1 MTSRRLRD
9 GFTVIELLVASAII
23 AIVLGA
29 TTALLVQSYQAYR
42 LNQTLSERQQEIEGA
57 VKILSYD
64 VALAGYRGSTLS
76 DMARTFGAPTIEV
89 LKGVSAGGSDRLIV
103 RYFEDS
109 GRLFSSTDSCGSP
122 CTVTFDVDEE
132 EGVRLLYRQE
142 GGSPER
148 GIVQEVESFQVVQ
161 YISRGGREC
170 TFGAVVDEG
179 CPPFPGD
186 LAALNVQI
194 TFSDGGEWRFPVGIT
209 NTQSP

>member
-1 MTSRRLRD
+1 MTSSRRRD

-64 VALAGYRGSTLS
+64 VALAGYRGSTLADVS
-76 DMARTFGAPTIEV
+76 RTFGGPTIEV

-103 RYFEDS
+103 RYFEDAD
-109 GRLFSSTDSCGSP
+109 RLFEGTDACGSP
-122 CTVTFDVDEE
+122 CTVTFDVGEE
-132 EGVRLLYRQE
+132 DGVLLLYRQE
-142 GGSPER
+142 GASDER

-161 YISRGGREC
+161 YISRDGREC
-170 TFGAVVDEG
+170 TFGPVDEG
-179 CPPFPGD
+179 CPPFPED

-194 TFSDGGEWRFPVGIT
+194 TFSDGGEWRFPVGIS